1 MQTNICTHVHLMKG
15 LLWFIDYVYSVNT
28 TISYFCKSSFTL
40 FLCSQHSAIKIVQKY
55 TPAINRDIPIFYL
68 LPRYLEFS
76 TACFKNGLFTICI
89 FIYVNIVMQNCKW
102 YDIIEFV
109 MFQQLQI

>member
-1 MQTNICTHVHLMKG
+1 MQTNICTRVHLMKG

-40 FLCSQHSAIKIVQKY
+40 FLCSQHSPIKIVQKY
-55 TPAINRDIPIFYL
+55 ALFYL
-68 LPRYLEFS
+68 LSRYLEFS
-76 TACFKNGLFTICI
+76 TACLKNGRFTICI

>member
-40 FLCSQHSAIKIVQKY
+40 FLCSQHSPIRIEQKY
-55 TPAINRDIPIFYL
+55 APAI
-68 LPRYLEFS
+68 S
-76 TACFKNGLFTICI
+76 TACFKKRPFHDLYIHI
-89 FIYVNIVMQNCKW
+89 
-102 YDIIEFV
+102 
-109 MFQQLQI
+109 